1 MKKLLLLILSISFT
15 QVSISQQS
23 NQTISIGGVT
33 RNYIQYLPSGFDPQT
48 ESLPVVFILHG
59 VGATAA
65 SMTSIGMNNLAD
77 TARVIVVYP
86 QGLLNP
92 FNQTSWNNG
101 TQFISS
107 TANDLGFFN
116 AMMDLYLEDFNADI
130 SSIYVTGFSM
140 GGIMSHHLA
149 CKLNHRVAAIGSM
162 AGTIA
167 SSNITYHT
175 SNPLEYKTP
184 VIHLHGTADGTV
196 PYDGSPLPSLSL
208 VAETMDFWK
217 GVHGCTDTYDS
228 IRQPDTAA
236 DGITVDQFVYN
247 SCDLVGPLELW
258 RLNDADHVYLYQP
271 VNDITEAIEIWLFLR
286 KWHHPNASPV
296 SVGELNK
303 DAIDV
308 FPNPS
313 TGIITLNG
321 LTSPSIV
328 IYNTSGQ
335 MMGEFSVNASQEI
348 DLSSLT
354 PGIYIMEAPEF
365 AAPVRIILQ

>member
-1 MKKLLLLILSISFT
+1 
-15 QVSISQQS
+15 
-23 NQTISIGGVT
+23 
-33 RNYIQYLPSGFDPQT
+33 
-48 ESLPVVFILHG
+48 
-59 VGATAA
+59 
-65 SMTSIGMNNLAD
+65 MNNLSD
-77 TARVIVVYP
+77 TARVIVVSP

-92 FNQTSWNNG
+92 FNQASWNNG

-130 SSIYVTGFSM
+130 TSIYVTGFSM

-149 CKLNHRVAAIGSM
+149 CKLNHRIAAIGSM

-167 SSNITYHT
+167 TSNITYHT

-196 PYDGSPLPSLSL
+196 PYDVSPLPSLSL
-208 VAETMDFWK
+208 VPETMDFWK
-217 GVHGCTDTYDS
+217 GVHGCADTYDS

-236 DGITVDQFVYN
+236 DGITVDQFIYN
-247 SCDLVGPLELW
+247 SCDLDGPLELW
-258 RLNDADHVYLYQP
+258 RLNNADHVYLYQP

-286 KWHHPNASPV
+286 NWHHPSASPV
-296 SVGELNK
+296 SVGELNT
-303 DAIDV
+303 ATIDV

-313 TGIITLNG
+313 NGKVTVYG
-321 LTSPSIV
+321 LTNSKIT
-328 IYNTSGQ
+328 IYSANGI

-348 DLSSLT
+348 DLTSLT
-354 PGIYIMEAPEF
+354 PGVYFMDATEF
-365 AAPVRIILQ
+365 ASPLRIILQ